1 MDCALGF
8 YYWGVASG
16 YRSRAATEVM
26 KALNEIDEEIIKCA
40 VKPLALAMG
49 ISGEGLSSPSY
60 TLGAILRMC
69 SPFDK
74 WRHWRLSQ
82 AIVGNVKCIA
92 SSRPDVNR
100 IRRTKVVSEV

>member
-1 MDCALGF
+1 MRRKTPSFSYGDIR
-8 YYWGVASG
+8 
-16 YRSRAATEVM
+16 RS
-26 KALNEIDEEIIKCA
+26 
-40 VKPLALAMG
+40 P
-49 ISGEGLSSPSY
+49 SGEGLSSPSY

-74 WRHWRLSQ
+74 WIHWRLSP

-100 IRRTKVVSEV
+100 IRRTKMVSEV